1 MNNKFNLITKY
12 NPSGDQ
18 VSAIPNITN
27 NFLNGIN
34 KQVLL
39 GATGTGKTFTFAN
52 VINNLQRKT
61 LVLVHNKTLAAQI
74 YLELKE
80 MFPNNKVEYFVSYF
94 DYYQPEAYIPHSDTY
109 VEKSSQANAEIEMLR
124 LSTITSLVCE
134 DDVIVVA
141 SVASIYPSVSR
152 QDFELYMN
160 NIKVGQNISIQNL
173 RQSLVKLNYERND
186 IELSSGKFRVKGD
199 VIDIVPGY
207 SNEYYIRISFFG
219 DEIESISKIDI
230 LSNSKIETLNNF
242 NLTTANEYVVNR
254 NNLDLAIENINKDL
268 EERIKFF
275 IKDNKLIEAQ
285 RIEQRTKFDLEAIVE
300 FGYCSGIEN
309 YARYLED
316 RKPGTTPYTIFDYF
330 KNDNNN
336 DWLLIVDESHITL
349 PQVRGMYNT
358 DKSRKETLVNYG
370 FRLPS
375 ALDNRPLQFD
385 EFLSKIDKVLF
396 VSATPNQYEIDLSNN
411 VVVEQIVRPTGLL
424 DPTIE
429 IHPTN
434 NQLEDILINLKSQN
448 SKGEKTF
455 ITVMTINM
463 AEELTHFLQQRG
475 IKATYLHN
483 ELKTLE
489 RSKII
494 NNLRKGVFDV
504 LIGINLLREGLD
516 VPEVSL
522 VIILDAD
529 KPGFFRSDKSLI
541 QIIGRAA
548 RNANGKVIMYADE
561 ITPAMQYAIDETN
574 RRRAIQI
581 EYNKKYNIIPKTI
594 SKPISDDISP
604 IKTELYEKVLRDN
617 RKKSKDINSK
627 DEILILIEEIKTKML
642 EAAENRNYE
651 LAADYRD
658 ILFELEN
665 KKKDVK

>member
-358 DKSRKETLVNYG
+358 DRSRKETLVNYG

>member
-1 MNNKFNLITKY
+1 MDKLFQLVTKY

-18 VSAIPNITN
+18 VRAIPQLVN
-27 NFLNGIN
+27 NFKNGVK

-52 VINNLQRKT
+52 VINQLQKKT

-80 MFPNNKVEYFVSYF
+80 FFPNNKVEYFVSYF

-134 DDVIVVA
+134 NDVIVVA
-141 SVASIYPSVSR
+141 SVASIYPSVSK

-160 NIKVGQNISIQNL
+160 SLRVGQKISLKDL
-173 RQSLVKLNYERND
+173 RQSLVQLNFERND
-186 IELSSGKFRVKGD
+186 IELSPGKFRTKGD
-199 VIDIVPGY
+199 IVDIVPGY
-207 SNEYYIRISFFG
+207 SNDYYIRVSFFG
-219 DEIESISKIDI
+219 DEIESIDKIDI
-230 LSNSKIETLNNF
+230 LTNKKIESLKQF
-242 NLTTANEYVVNR
+242 NLTTANEYIVNR
-254 NNLDLAIENINKDL
+254 SNLENALEKINSDLD
-268 EERIKFF
+268 ERIKYF
-275 IKDNKLIEAQ
+275 IKENKLIEAQ
-285 RIEQRTKFDLEAIVE
+285 RIEQRTKYDMEAIVE

-309 YARYLED
+309 YARYLEN
-316 RKPGTTPYTIFDYF
+316 RLPGTTPYTIFDYF
-330 KNDNNN
+330 SNYNEN

-358 DKSRKETLVNYG
+358 DRSRKETLVNYG

-385 EFLSKIDKVLF
+385 EFLSKIDKALF
-396 VSATPNQYEIDLSNN
+396 VSATPNEYEKELSKD
-411 VVVEQIVRPTGLL
+411 VIVEQIVRPTGLL

-429 IHPTN
+429 VKPTK
-434 NQLEDILINLKSQN
+434 NQLEDILINLQDQIKRN
-448 SKGEKTF
+448 EKTF

-475 IKATYLHN
+475 IKSAYLHN

-548 RNANGKVIMYADE
+548 RNANGHVIMYADE
-561 ITPAMQYAIDETN
+561 ITPAMKFAIDETS
-574 RRRAIQI
+574 RRREIQI
-581 EYNKKYNIIPKTI
+581 EYNKNNNIVPKTI
-594 SKPISDDISP
+594 SKPISENISP
-604 IKTELYEKVLRDN
+604 MKSDLYEQVLKST
-617 RKKSKDINSK
+617 KKKLKSNTNEDI
-627 DEILILIEEIKTKML
+627 DVLIEEIKTKML
-642 EAAENRNYE
+642 EAAEKRDYE
-651 LAADYRD
+651 LAAEYRD
-658 ILFELEN
+658 LLFDLEF
-665 KKKDVK
+665 KKKG

>member
-1 MNNKFNLITKY
+1 MKKCFELVTKY
-12 NPSGDQ
+12 KPSGDQ
-18 VSAIPNITN
+18 IKAIPELYN
-27 NFLNGIN
+27 NFEKGIK

-52 VINNLQRKT
+52 VINKLQKKT

-74 YLELKE
+74 YMELKE
-80 MFPNNKVEYFVSYF
+80 FFPNNKVEYFVSYF

-109 VEKSSQANAEIEMLR
+109 VEKSSQANAKIEMLR

-141 SVASIYPSVSR
+141 SVASIYPSVSK

-160 NIKVGQNISIQNL
+160 NIKVGQNIGIKEL
-173 RQSLVKLNYERND
+173 RKSLVQLNYERND
-186 IELSSGKFRVKGD
+186 IELSPGKFRTKGD
-199 VIDIVPGY
+199 IMDIVPGY
-207 SNEYYIRISFFG
+207 SNDYYIRVSFFG
-219 DEIESISKIDI
+219 DEIESIDKIDI
-230 LSNSKIETLNNF
+230 LSNKKLESLKMF
-242 NLTTANEYVVNR
+242 NLTTANEYIVNR
-254 NNLDLAIENINKDL
+254 ENLDSALEKINCDL
-268 EERIKFF
+268 NERIKFF
-275 IKDNKLIEAQ
+275 IKSNKLLEAQ
-285 RIEQRTKFDLEAIVE
+285 RIEQRTKYDMEAIVE
-300 FGYCSGIEN
+300 FGYCNGIEN
-309 YARYLED
+309 YARYLEN
-316 RKPGTTPYTIFDYF
+316 REPGTTPYTIFDYF
-330 KNDNNN
+330 KNDSES

-358 DKSRKETLVNYG
+358 DRSRKETLVNYG

-385 EFLSKIDKVLF
+385 EFLSKIDKALF
-396 VSATPNQYEIDLSNN
+396 VSATPNDYEIELSNN
-411 VVVEQIVRPTGLL
+411 VIVEQIVRPTGLL
-424 DPTIE
+424 DPIIE
-429 IHPTN
+429 VHSTN
-434 NQLEDILINLKSQN
+434 NQLEDIVLELDKQIKF
-448 SKGEKTF
+448 GDKTF

-504 LIGINLLREGLD
+504 IIGINLLREGLD

-548 RNANGKVIMYADE
+548 RNSNGKVIMYADT
-561 ITPAMQYAIDETN
+561 ITPAMQYAIDETS
-574 RRRAIQI
+574 RRREIQI
-581 EYNKKYNIIPKTI
+581 EYNKINNIIPKTI

-604 IKTELYEKVLRDN
+604 IKSDLYEKILKN
-617 RKKSKDINSK
+617 KKSKEIKNTSDI
-627 DEILILIEEIKTKML
+627 ELLIEDVKSKML
-642 EAAENRNYE
+642 ESANKRDYE
-651 LAADYRD
+651 LAAEYRD
-658 ILFELEN
+658 ILFDLEMKL
-665 KKKDVK
+665 KKGKNV

>member
-1 MNNKFNLITKY
+1 MDKLFQLVTKY

-18 VSAIPNITN
+18 VHAIPQLVN
-27 NFLNGIN
+27 NFKNGVK

-52 VINNLQRKT
+52 VINQLQKKT

-80 MFPNNKVEYFVSYF
+80 FFPNNKVEYFVSYF

-134 DDVIVVA
+134 NDVIVVA
-141 SVASIYPSVSR
+141 SVASIYPSVSK

-160 NIKVGQNISIQNL
+160 SLRVGQKISLKDL
-173 RQSLVKLNYERND
+173 RQSLVQLNFERND
-186 IELSSGKFRVKGD
+186 IELSPGKFRTKGD
-199 VIDIVPGY
+199 IVDIVPGY
-207 SNEYYIRISFFG
+207 SNDYYIRVSFFG
-219 DEIESISKIDI
+219 DEIESIDKIDI
-230 LSNSKIETLNNF
+230 LTNKKIESLKQF
-242 NLTTANEYVVNR
+242 NLTTANEYIVNR
-254 NNLDLAIENINKDL
+254 NNLENALEKINSDLD
-268 EERIKFF
+268 ERIKYF
-275 IKDNKLIEAQ
+275 IKENKLIEAQ
-285 RIEQRTKFDLEAIVE
+285 RIEQRTKYDMEAIVE

-309 YARYLED
+309 YARYLEN
-316 RKPGTTPYTIFDYF
+316 RLPGTTPYTIFDYF
-330 KNDNNN
+330 SNHNEN

-358 DKSRKETLVNYG
+358 DRSRKETLVNYG

-385 EFLSKIDKVLF
+385 EFLSKIDKALF
-396 VSATPNQYEIDLSNN
+396 VSATPNEYEKELSKD
-411 VVVEQIVRPTGLL
+411 VIVEQIVRPTGLL

-429 IHPTN
+429 VKPTK
-434 NQLEDILINLKSQN
+434 NQLEDILINLQDQIKRN
-448 SKGEKTF
+448 EKTF

-475 IKATYLHN
+475 IKSAYLHN

-548 RNANGKVIMYADE
+548 RNANGHVIMYADE
-561 ITPAMQYAIDETN
+561 ITPAMKFAIDETS
-574 RRRAIQI
+574 RRREIQI
-581 EYNKKYNIIPKTI
+581 EYNKNNNIVPKTI
-594 SKPISDDISP
+594 SKPISDNISP
-604 IKTELYEKVLRDN
+604 MKSDLYEQVLKSTK
-617 RKKSKDINSK
+617 KKSKSNTNEDI
-627 DEILILIEEIKTKML
+627 DVLIEEIKTKML
-642 EAAENRNYE
+642 EAAEKRDYE
-651 LAADYRD
+651 LAAEYRD
-658 ILFELEN
+658 LLFDLEF
-665 KKKDVK
+665 KKKG

>member
-1 MNNKFNLITKY
+1 MDKLFQLVTKY

-18 VSAIPNITN
+18 VCAIPQLVN
-27 NFLNGIN
+27 NFKNGVK

-52 VINNLQRKT
+52 VINQLQKKT

-80 MFPNNKVEYFVSYF
+80 FFPNNKVEYFVSYF

-134 DDVIVVA
+134 NDVIVVA
-141 SVASIYPSVSR
+141 SVASIYPSVSK
-152 QDFELYMN
+152 QDFEHYMN
-160 NIKVGQNISIQNL
+160 SLRVGQKISLKDL
-173 RQSLVKLNYERND
+173 RQSLVQLNFERND
-186 IELSSGKFRVKGD
+186 IELSPGKFRTKGD
-199 VIDIVPGY
+199 IVDIVPGY
-207 SNEYYIRISFFG
+207 SNDYYIRVSFFG
-219 DEIESISKIDI
+219 DEIESIDKIDI
-230 LSNSKIETLNNF
+230 LTNKKIESLKQF
-242 NLTTANEYVVNR
+242 NLTTANEYIVNR
-254 NNLDLAIENINKDL
+254 SNLENALEKINSDLD
-268 EERIKFF
+268 ERIKYF
-275 IKDNKLIEAQ
+275 IKENKLIEAQ
-285 RIEQRTKFDLEAIVE
+285 RIEQRTKYDMEAIVE

-309 YARYLED
+309 YARYLEN
-316 RKPGTTPYTIFDYF
+316 RLPGTTPYTIFDYF
-330 KNDNNN
+330 SNYNEN

-358 DKSRKETLVNYG
+358 DRSRKETLVNYG

-385 EFLSKIDKVLF
+385 EFLSKIDKALF
-396 VSATPNQYEIDLSNN
+396 VSATPNEYEKELSKD
-411 VVVEQIVRPTGLL
+411 VIVEQIVRPTGLL

-429 IHPTN
+429 VKPTK
-434 NQLEDILINLKSQN
+434 NQLEDILINLQDQIKRN
-448 SKGEKTF
+448 EKTF
-455 ITVMTINM
+455 ITVLTINM

-475 IKATYLHN
+475 IKSAYLHN

-494 NNLRKGVFDV
+494 NNLRKGIFDV

-548 RNANGKVIMYADE
+548 RNANGHVIMYADE
-561 ITPAMQYAIDETN
+561 ITPAMKFAIDETS
-574 RRRAIQI
+574 RRREIQI
-581 EYNKKYNIIPKTI
+581 EYNKNNNIVPKTI
-594 SKPISDDISP
+594 SKPISDNISP
-604 IKTELYEKVLRDN
+604 MKSDLYEQVLKSTK
-617 RKKSKDINSK
+617 KKSKPNTNEDI
-627 DEILILIEEIKTKML
+627 DVLIEEIKTKML
-642 EAAENRNYE
+642 EAAEKRDYE
-651 LAADYRD
+651 LAAEYRD
-658 ILFELEN
+658 LLFDLEF
-665 KKKDVK
+665 KKKG